1 MNWFKKSS
9 TKPAFNWIDLTSES
23 QFLQLWENQQ
33 PFAIFKHSTRCSISS
48 MAKSRI
54 EREWNLEEQLPLYYL
69 DLIQHRNITN
79 LIADKTNV
87 VHQSPQLIVVSAG
100 KVIYHASHNSIDVE
114 QVREKILNSN
124 K

>member
-1 MNWFKKSS
+1 
-9 TKPAFNWIDLTSES
+9 
-23 QFLQLWENQQ
+23 
-33 PFAIFKHSTRCSISS
+33 

-114 QVREKILNSN
+114 KVKEKSKN
-124 K
+124 